1 MTDCYR
7 FAGITAE
14 ITTEHD
20 LFHEMS
26 RDYRVEGPALL
37 SVRTDAV
44 DIAYERDLSPENA
57 NAAYLEMLAVQRKL
71 SEAFPAYGAFLFHAS
86 ALSMDGEGY
95 LFAALSGTGKSTHA
109 ALWRQVFGD
118 RVTML
123 NDDKPFLRIGDDV
136 TVYGSPW
143 DGKHRLSTNASAKV
157 KAICLLERSLEN
169 AIVPISFAEA
179 FPLLYRQAYRPKD
192 RQALSDTLDLLNLL
206 GEKVRFYRLSCN
218 MDPEAARIAYGGM
231 CRE

>member
-7 FAGITAE
+7 FADITAE
-14 ITTEHD
+14 ITTEYD
-20 LFHEMS
+20 LFHELS
-26 RDYRVEGPALL
+26 RDYRVDGPAVL
-37 SVRTDAV
+37 SVRTDV
-44 DIAYERDLSPENA
+44 EDISYERERSPENA
-57 NAAYLEMLAVQRKL
+57 PDDYLEMIAVQRKL
-71 SEAFPAYGAFLFHAS
+71 SEAFPAFGVFLFHAS
-86 ALSMDGEGY
+86 ALCMDGDGY

-136 TVYGSPW
+136 TVFGSPW
-143 DGKHRLSTNASAKV
+143 DGKHRLSVNQSAKV
-157 KAICLLERSLEN
+157 KAICLLERSAEN
-169 AIVPISFAEA
+169 AITPISFAEA

-192 RQALSDTLDLLNLL
+192 REALAKTLDLLNLL
-206 GEKVRFYRLSCN
+206 GEKVRFYRLCCN
-218 MDPEAARIAYGGM
+218 MDPEAALVAYGGM

>member
-7 FAGITAE
+7 FADITAE
-14 ITTEHD
+14 ITTEYD

-26 RDYRVEGPALL
+26 RDYRDDGPALL
-37 SVRTDAV
+37 HVRTDAA
-44 DIAYERDLSPENA
+44 DIARERMISPDGA
-57 NAAYLEMLAVQRKL
+57 SDAYLETLAVQRKL
-71 SEAFPAYGAFLFHAS
+71 SEAFPAFGAFLFHAS
-86 ALSMDGEGY
+86 ALSMDGKGY

-123 NDDKPFLRIGDDV
+123 NDDKPFLRIEDDV
-136 TVYGSPW
+136 RVYGSPW
-143 DGKHRLSTNASAKV
+143 DGKHRLSTNTSAEV
-157 KAICLLERSLEN
+157 RAICLLERSGEN
-169 AIVPISFAEA
+169 AIVPISYAEA

-192 RQALSDTLDLLNLL
+192 RQALSQTLDLLNRL

-218 MDPEAARIAYGGM
+218 MDPEAALVSYGGM